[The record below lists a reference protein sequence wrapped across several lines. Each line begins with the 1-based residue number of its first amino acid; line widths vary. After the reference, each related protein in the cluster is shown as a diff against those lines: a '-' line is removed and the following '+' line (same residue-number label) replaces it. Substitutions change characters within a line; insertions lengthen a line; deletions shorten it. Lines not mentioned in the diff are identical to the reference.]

1 MRRALREATIKYG
14 APFII
19 FFWGVLFFGGLTLV
33 LHVSVAVFAYHES
46 LASSL
51 NWGIVAEKVAGGLI
65 FGSVMWFTDGMRS
78 RDANKKDQSNKDDL
92 AR

>member
-14 APFII
+14 ALFTIL
-19 FFWGVLFFGGLTLV
+19 FWGLLFFGGLTLV
-33 LHVSVAVFAYHES
+33 LHVCVDMIANHKS

-51 NWGIVAEKVAGGLI
+51 NLGIIAEKVAGGLI
-65 FGSVMWFTDGMRS
+65 FGLVMWLTDGFS
-78 RDANKKDQSNKDDL
+78 FCDAKKKDQSNRRDP